1 MKPLRSPKGRLVGSR
16 SRRLLRVVALLLTAS
31 IAVLLSL
38 QSLSPALGQGM
49 NHTGADRTGLIEVK
63 GDLERQA
70 FANLACCCGG
80 CPHEAILTCPCA
92 VADRYRA
99 EVRAMIADG
108 LSLEQIKAEW
118 RTRYGADALTV
129 PPNTGANRIL
139 YVAPLVIIIGA
150 AGLVIFALRH
160 FRRREVENS
169 RVVAAGGV
177 PLARADDDEYDKKL
191 DDELKQLDNEE

>member
-1 MKPLRSPKGRLVGSR
+1 MKPLRSPEDRMVGSR
-16 SRRLLRVVALLLTAS
+16 SRSRLRVVALLFTAS
-31 IAVLLSL
+31 IAVLVSL
-38 QSLSPALGQGM
+38 QSPSPALGQGM
-49 NHTGADRTGLIEVK
+49 NHTGGEHTGLIEVK

-80 CPHEAILTCPCA
+80 CAHEAILTCPCS
-92 VADRYRA
+92 VADRYRQ

-129 PPNTGANRIL
+129 PPNTGASRLL

-160 FRRREVENS
+160 FRRRETQKSLLVT
-169 RVVAAGGV
+169 AGGA
-177 PLARADDDEYDKKL
+177 PPPRADDDEYDKKL